1 MSPHKHGSKDIPLT
15 SPYHRQYP
23 DAPDI
28 SFLQSPHFGG
38 HFSRFLR
45 NKGSRQKSAST
56 QTPLPSGRETGR
68 KKRSWGAHSDHD
80 QDQQDDPHQ
89 VFTVWKPSSCD
100 HGKNI
105 PRAGSCELSV
115 YTCDAG
121 KQDQGQYD
129 IFDFLK
135 SVDQLSER
143 AGFFFYENISSRSR
157 KSLRTRHRRKIRT
170 HTHIHRNVFRKSR

>member
-28 SFLQSPHFGG
+28 SFYKVRISAGISHD
-38 HFSRFLR
+38 FSGIRLPA
-45 NKGSRQKSAST
+45 KSAST
-56 QTPLPSGRETGR
+56 QTPLPSAE
-68 KKRSWGAHSDHD
+68 KLAEKALLGAHSDHD

-135 SVDQLSER
+135 SVDQL
-143 AGFFFYENISSRSR
+143 
-157 KSLRTRHRRKIRT
+157 
-170 HTHIHRNVFRKSR
+170 FRKGWFLFL